1 MRRSPNRTLKSR
13 DTNHS
18 FLIAMTQSPDDPL
31 MGKKAPPFCLPDAD
45 ESRVCLGSFQGKWIV
60 LYFYPKDNTPGCTV
74 EAMQFNAALEK
85 FAGLDAQV
93 IGVSADTP
101 ESHQK
106 FAERHSLSILLLS
119 DTDHTVLD
127 TYGSWKPKT
136 LFGKEFL
143 GTQRDTFLI
152 DPEGIIV
159 AVWRKVSPK
168 GHADEVRE
176 LLLAK
181 KGEVS

>member
-1 MRRSPNRTLKSR
+1 
-13 DTNHS
+13 
-18 FLIAMTQSPDDPL
+18 
-31 MGKKAPPFCLPDAD
+31 
-45 ESRVCLGSFQGKWIV
+45 V

-74 EAMQFNAALEK
+74 EAMQFNAALET
-85 FAGLDAQV
+85 FAALGAQV

-101 ESHQK
+101 ASHQK

-136 LFGKEFL
+136 IFGKEFL

-152 DPEGIIV
+152 NPEGIIV

-168 GHADEVRE
+168 GHAEEVKAV
-176 LLLAK
+176 LLAK
-181 KGEVS
+181 KG